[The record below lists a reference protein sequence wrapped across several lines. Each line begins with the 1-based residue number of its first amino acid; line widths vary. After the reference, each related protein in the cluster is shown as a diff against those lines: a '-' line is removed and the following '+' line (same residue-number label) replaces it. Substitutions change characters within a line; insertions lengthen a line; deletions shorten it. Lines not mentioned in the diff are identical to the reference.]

1 MPERISACITAGNEE
16 HNIRRCLESVIWADE
31 IIVVD
36 SFSKDRTIEICREYT
51 DLVYQHHWLGY
62 IGQKNLI
69 KDLASGEWIL
79 FIDADEEI
87 SPGLRDEILEE
98 FRSGRNTRHDGYEFP
113 RMVRHLHRWI
123 RHGDWYPDTKLRLFK
138 KSRGRCGGREPH
150 DRIEVDGSVKRLRN
164 PMYHYTYTG
173 IENQIASLNRFSSI
187 TAAGQFEDSR
197 PMRWVDLLTRPF
209 LRFLRGYVL
218 KRGFMD
224 GMPGLIVSVSNSFG
238 VFIKYAK
245 LWELYTNQRLGS
257 DSALRPAATPTGARD
272 RPEPPGNETEKETA
286 SPAVTAGREQS

>member
-1 MPERISACITAGNEE
+1 MPERISVCITAGNEE
-16 HNIRRCLESVIWADE
+16 HNIRRCLESVKWASE

-36 SFSKDRTIEICREYT
+36 SFSTDRTADICREYT
-51 DLVYQHHWLGY
+51 DLVYQHRWLGY

-69 KDLASGEWIL
+69 KDLASGSWIL

-87 SPGLRDEILEE
+87 SPALRDEILDE
-98 FRSGRNTRHDGYEFP
+98 FRSGRNEQYDGYEFP

-123 RHGDWYPDTKLRLFK
+123 RHGDWYPDTKLRLFN

-150 DRIEVDGSVKRLRN
+150 DRIEVDGRVKHLKN

-173 IENQIASLNRFSSI
+173 IEDQIASMNKFSSI
-187 TAAGQFEDSR
+187 TAAGQFEDNR
-197 PMRWVDLLTRPF
+197 PLRMCDMLTRPF

-224 GMPGLIVSVSNSFG
+224 GIPGLIVAVSNSYG
-238 VFIKYAK
+238 VFAKYAK
-245 LWELYTNQRLGS
+245 LWERHLDRRLGP
-257 DSALRPAATPTGARD
+257 DELLH
-272 RPEPPGNETEKETA
+272 GNEPTPPVTPDSDDTEKKD
-286 SPAVTAGREQS
+286 G